1 VFNGNEPVLTIADPE
16 LIKLVL
22 VKDFNK
28 FTNRKELK
36 TEHHIINNTLFFS
49 RGEQWKRIRS
59 IISPTFTSGKMKKM
73 YSMIRHCLQEFLD
86 HLETF
91 AKEGKDINLKNMHGN
106 FTMDVIASCAFAT
119 KTNAHKDP
127 NNPFFLNGKKIF
139 DFKAIRVIP
148 ALLFPKFLNNIL
160 NVKSF
165 FDESANQFFFNL
177 TRHILKTR
185 RNDNTKHDDFIQLLI
200 NAEQSKEIIRDE
212 NDVNEAH
219 HVNEGKKYQHFI
231 LRYHIL

>member
-28 FTNRKELK
+28 FTNHGELN
-36 TEHHIINNTLFFS
+36 TDHPILNNHLS
-49 RGEQWKRIRS
+49 NARGDQWKRIRS

-73 YSMIRHCLQEFLD
+73 YSTIRHCLQEYLD

-91 AKEGKDINLKNMHGN
+91 AKEGKDINLKEMHGN

-127 NNPFFLNGKKIF
+127 NNQFMVNGKKIF
-139 DFKAIRVIP
+139 NFKAIRVIP
-148 ALLFPKFLNNIL
+148 ALVFPKFLNNIL
-160 NVKSF
+160 NIKSGI
-165 FDESANQFFFNL
+165 DESANQFFINL

-185 RNDNTKHDDFIQLLI
+185 RNDNTKHDDLIQLLM

-212 NDVNEAH
+212 NDINEAH
-219 HVNEGKKYQHFI
+219 HVNEGKKFEYFI
-231 LRYHIL
+231 

>member
-1 VFNGNEPVLTIADPE
+1 VFYGNEPVLTIADPE

-36 TEHHIINNTLFFS
+36 TEHSILNNNLFVS
-49 RGEQWKRIRS
+49 RGDQWKRIRS
-59 IISPTFTSGKMKKM
+59 IASPTFTSGKMKKM
-73 YSMIRHCLQEFLD
+73 YSMIRLCLQEFLD
-86 HLETF
+86 HLEIS
-91 AKEGKDINLKNMHGN
+91 AKEGKDINLKEMHGN

-139 DFKAIRVIP
+139 DIKATNFIP
-148 ALLFPKFLNNIL
+148 TQVFPKFLNNIL
-160 NVKSF
+160 NIKSP

-185 RNDNTKHDDFIQLLI
+185 RNDNTKHDDLIQLLM
-200 NAEQSKEIIRDE
+200 NAQQSKEIIRDE

-219 HVNEGKKYQHFI
+219 HVNEGKLNIYSFI
-231 LRYHIL
+231 LPRS

>member
-1 VFNGNEPVLTIADPE
+1 VFNGNDPVLTIAEPE

-28 FTNRKELK
+28 FINHRELN
-36 TEHHIINNTLFFS
+36 TEHPILNNNLFNS
-49 RGEQWKRIRS
+49 RDDQWKRIRS
-59 IISPTFTSGKMKKM
+59 ITSPTFTSGKMKKM
-73 YSMIRHCLQEFLD
+73 YSMIRLCLQDFLD

-91 AKEGKDINLKNMHGN
+91 AKERKDINLKEMNGN

-119 KTNAHKDP
+119 KINAQKDP
-127 NNPFFLNGKKIF
+127 NNQFIVNGKKTF
-139 DFKAIRVIP
+139 NFKVSKIIP

-160 NVKSF
+160 NIKSGM
-165 FDESANQFFFNL
+165 DESANDFFINL

-185 RNDNTKHDDFIQLLI
+185 RNNNTKHDDLLQLLM

-212 NDVNEAH
+212 NDINEAH
-219 HVNEGKKYQHFI
+219 HVNEGKKFEYFI
-231 LRYHIL
+231 